1 MSKNIKC
8 VMTVPF
14 KIIRMA
20 SVGKSYKLHVKP
32 SQFSQS
38 CIQQVLSQG
47 SLYLAGLQLLGLQ
60 GQMPGTSPPPRQLPT
75 RLPCCYSRDTGPP
88 GQLSLQKEHEFP
100 EGGSFHKDKDGL
112 CSIIR

>member
-47 SLYLAGLQLLGLQ
+47 SLYLAGL
-60 GQMPGTSPPPRQLPT
+60 
-75 RLPCCYSRDTGPP
+75 
-88 GQLSLQKEHEFP
+88 
-100 EGGSFHKDKDGL
+100 
-112 CSIIR
+112 